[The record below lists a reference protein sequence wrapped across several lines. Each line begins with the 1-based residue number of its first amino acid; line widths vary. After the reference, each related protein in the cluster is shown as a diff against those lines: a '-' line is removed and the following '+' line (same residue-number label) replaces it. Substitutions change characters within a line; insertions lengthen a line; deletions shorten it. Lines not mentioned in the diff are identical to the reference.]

1 MTDDA
6 APGPWFHGRDPP
18 ADPPL
23 EPSVTSLVSRTTSLL
38 AAVAVLGAGALL
50 LAGCSSASEG
60 TAEPRATTTAG
71 TLDAGFWDA
80 SRPPAPES
88 TVSPS
93 PGSWKGV
100 HPPSG
105 YRVVLLSAGD
115 VDADG
120 DGETAASAPTQ
131 ALVGAVDAWADT
143 EGVTLTRV
151 QPRGSENV
159 LDAVATA
166 VGKHPD
172 LVISVGND
180 MVDPIAAMSPSALH
194 QQFLVLGAEI
204 AEPTSNVTAADWTG
218 AGYRGEG
225 LGTASHHDP
234 ASFTEERAGRALR
247 AGVAAVL
254 HGYNGT
260 VVWVA

>member
-1 MTDDA
+1 
-6 APGPWFHGRDPP
+6 
-18 ADPPL
+18 
-23 EPSVTSLVSRTTSLL
+23 VTSLASRTTSLL
-38 AAVAVLGAGALL
+38 AAVAVLGAGGLL

-60 TAEPRATTTAG
+60 TGEPRATATAG

-80 SRPPAPES
+80 SHPPAPES

-93 PGSWKGV
+93 PGSWNGV
-100 HPPSG
+100 HPPAD

-131 ALVGAVDAWADT
+131 ALIGAVDAWADT
-143 EGVTLTRV
+143 EDVALTRV

-194 QQFLVLGAEI
+194 PRRTSPP
-204 AEPTSNVTAADWTG
+204 PTGPAPATAARDSAPRATTTPRASPRSAPVG
-218 AGYRGEG
+218 PSARVSPPSC
-225 LGTASHHDP
+225 TATTAPSSGSREP
-234 ASFTEERAGRALR
+234 RPPLSGQ
-247 AGVAAVL
+247 
-254 HGYNGT
+254 
-260 VVWVA
+260 